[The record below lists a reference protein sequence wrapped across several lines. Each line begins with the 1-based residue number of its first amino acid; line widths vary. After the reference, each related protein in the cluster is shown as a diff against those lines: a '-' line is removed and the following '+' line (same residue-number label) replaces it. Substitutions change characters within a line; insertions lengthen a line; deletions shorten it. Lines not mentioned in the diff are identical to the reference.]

1 MARAER
7 QILAFMLQGVEF
19 CSAVERSGAL
29 GRFFSMDR
37 RQFAESL
44 LTKSDLARD
53 PESAVA
59 ALDDEKERSAL
70 LHELWEIQR
79 GGVVLSTV
87 EKALLKYCQK
97 ADERITKES
106 AARRKAA
113 RAARV

>member
-1 MARAER
+1 
-7 QILAFMLQGVEF
+7 
-19 CSAVERSGAL
+19 
-29 GRFFSMDR
+29 
-37 RQFAESL
+37 
-44 LTKSDLARD
+44 
-53 PESAVA
+53 
-59 ALDDEKERSAL
+59 L

-113 RAARV
+113 PSARV